1 MNSQSRSAQRAVIR
15 EGYDRHM
22 VRFVI
27 IGIVIATAFTL
38 YALVDAAMTDGSR
51 ARGVSKPVW
60 VVLVVVLPV
69 IGGVLWFMIGKGD
82 TPPRR
87 PTAPDDDPRFTGTR
101 MTSGDLD
108 VHMKDLEDRLREL
121 DEETFPGEPAG
132 PESSAGSTPED
143 AASPS
148 AAAAASGGEAATD
161 TPKTPGSPGSKG
173 APDVGPG
180 TGDSG
185 SRDLGKRTD
194 GDAAQQ

>member
-1 MNSQSRSAQRAVIR
+1 MVACAQRAVILD
-15 EGYDRHM
+15 GYDSHM

-87 PTAPDDDPRFTGTR
+87 PTPPDDDPRFAGTR

-121 DEETFPGEPAG
+121 DEETFPGEVSGSANTAETTGNGTTSPGTAAAEPGVESAADSAPQASGAPGNDGAPGAG
-132 PESSAGSTPED
+132 PDSS
-143 AASPS
+143 
-148 AAAAASGGEAATD
+148 
-161 TPKTPGSPGSKG
+161 
-173 APDVGPG
+173 
-180 TGDSG
+180 DSG
-185 SRDLGKRTD
+185 PRDLGKRTD